1 MLSMRKIQN
10 PDEFRDNVRLQLNK
24 MIDNDVKSKNIE
36 RGIYNF
42 ALKECS
48 DRKVVKK
55 WDNPYFT
62 QLYLDR
68 LRTIIINLKNIELLE
83 NVKNGTIKSNAL
95 AFMTHQEMNP
105 QKWEGYI
112 VRKMQRDKYKYE
124 TNIEAATDTFKCRKC
139 HGNKCTYYQM
149 QTRAADEPMTTF
161 VTCIDCG
168 NRWKC

>member
-1 MLSMRKIQN
+1 MRKIQN
-10 PDEFRDNVRLQLNK
+10 QDEFRDNVRLQLNK

-95 AFMTHQEMNP
+95 AFMTPQEMNP